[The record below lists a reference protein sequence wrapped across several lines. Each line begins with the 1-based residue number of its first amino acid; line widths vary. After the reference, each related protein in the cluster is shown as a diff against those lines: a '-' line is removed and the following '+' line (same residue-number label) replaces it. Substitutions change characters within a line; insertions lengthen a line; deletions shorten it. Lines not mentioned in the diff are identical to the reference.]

1 MFQFLA
7 KSKPKQKWEHNS
19 NSLWLQLLARLS
31 HHQFPFLLWSDVLD
45 SLSRPTQEKTN
56 QADKYY

>member
-7 KSKPKQKWEHNS
+7 KSKLKQKWEHNS

-31 HHQFPFLLWSDVLD
+31 HDQFPFLL
-45 SLSRPTQEKTN
+45 
-56 QADKYY
+56 